1 MLHRHPCILKYIS
14 SWRKGSTFYLATED
28 ARPLAQVIGAQTTLQ
43 ICIGLHSILRA
54 LIFLHEKALASHNNV
69 CSSSVYVTPEG
80 SWKLGGLEY
89 LCKFSDFNQTYLQ
102 KIKTCRYEKGI
113 APEEDTVIS
122 DTPVNPVAIDQYAFG
137 VLTEEVLRLKNAGL
151 SLVFRHKF
159 WKTMRGFED
168 FFFLLQTMFQHSRI
182 SVKSVESI

>member
-14 SWRKGSTFYLATED
+14 SWRKGSTYYLATED
-28 ARPLAQVIGAQTTLQ
+28 AKPLAQVIGSQTTLQ

-102 KIKTCRYEKGI
+102 KIKKYRYEKAV
-113 APEEDTVIS
+113 APEEDTAIS
-122 DTPVNPVAIDQYAFG
+122 DSPVNPVAIDQYAFG

-151 SLVFRHKF
+151 RTSKILRK
-159 WKTMRGFED
+159 
-168 FFFLLQTMFQHSRI
+168 
-182 SVKSVESI
+182 